1 MVVTNMFAHPKSI
14 SSPKMKRWSALL
26 IPTERF
32 ANNRQSSSLTQFTPS
47 LRVPALEDRQ
57 ASAA

>member
-1 MVVTNMFAHPKSI
+1 MFAHPKSI